1 MTRRG
6 TAEAPRCLRLLGAPI
21 AVALALLGAVSPQ
34 PPAAAASVAPD
45 PPARSFGTA
54 DTDKSGDDR
63 VGMLAE
69 ADDGAEEPVL
79 SLLPDQ
85 DGVVRSPDQLAATAT
100 IDNRGDEALPAGT
113 LTLDIGDDPLPDRA
127 ALDQW
132 VSEGRTDI
140 SFVTAQTT
148 RVDELGAG
156 DTATVELSPDE
167 LDELDELRPGVYP
180 LRATREAA
188 GSSLGG
194 RSVVVVSGDDRAPVS
209 VVVPITAPPTAEGL
223 LSAEQVA
230 QLTEPGG
237 ALAQTLDAVTGTS
250 AVLAVDPAIPAAIR
264 VLGTAAPASA
274 LDWLERLEQLPNERF
289 ALQFGDADAAAQV
302 QAGLPTPLAP
312 TSLRAF
318 ESGQNFEATVPT
330 PSAAP
335 IDEATP
341 EPAAEPEYP
350 SLEELL
356 SIGEEA
362 ARLYWPAEG
371 TAGPDVV
378 EALSADGA
386 LTMLPSTATS
396 EGADGTGVPSRAE
409 GALVY
414 DDGVSDVLTAAALD
428 DDAHEQA
435 LVASSA
441 DLWFAARETGDT
453 PLLVALDRPS
463 YAPTETDAVPAIRT
477 EDSLRDAIESVT
489 RNPSVAP
496 AGLTDVLDAT
506 PRAVTIEDGARADER
521 IDAVTAFT
529 SAEPQLAHIAAA
541 LDEPELLT
549 GQARAEA
556 LQLLAVG
563 WRDDE
568 DAWRAAIGAHAE
580 KTAQR
585 IDGVGVTVSEQVQLL
600 SAEAPLPVWVRNS
613 LAWPITVVLDVS
625 RDSVRLDVQERIE
638 VEVPPGSN
646 PRVEIPVEAR
656 VGSGEVQLAVSLFTP
671 SGEQIGP
678 VQSMNVT
685 VRAEWERIGIVVLF
699 GLVAILLVGGVIRT
713 VLKTRRRRRERADG
727 DGADGAD
734 GSGADGVSESEGASA
749 GKKDAPDE

>member
-6 TAEAPRCLRLLGAPI
+6 TAEAPRCLRLLGAPV
-21 AVALALLGAVSPQ
+21 AVALALLGAVSPTGAW
-34 PPAAAASVAPD
+34 PAAAAAVDPD

-54 DTDKSGDDR
+54 DTDKGADDR

-69 ADDGAEEPVL
+69 VDEGGAEEPVL

-100 IDNRGDEALPAGT
+100 VENRGGEALPAGT
-113 LTLDIGDDPLPDRA
+113 LTLGIGRDPLTDRA
-127 ALDQW
+127 ALDAW

-140 SFVTAQTT
+140 PFVAAQTT
-148 RVDELGAG
+148 RMDEVGPG
-156 DTATVELSPDE
+156 DTATVELSPD
-167 LDELDELRPGVYP
+167 DVDDLRPGVYP

-188 GSSLGG
+188 GSSLRG
-194 RSVVVVSGDDRAPVS
+194 RSVIVVAGDDRAPAS

-223 LSAEQVA
+223 LSADQIA

-237 ALAQTLDAVTGTS
+237 ALAQTLDAVAGTS

-302 QAGLPTPLAP
+302 QAGLPAPLAP

-341 EPAAEPEYP
+341 EPAPEPEYP

-356 SIGEEA
+356 AIGEEA
-362 ARLYWPAEG
+362 ARVYWPAEG

-378 EALSADGA
+378 EALSADGG
-386 LTMLPSTATS
+386 LTLLPSTATS

-414 DDGVSDVLTAAALD
+414 DDGVSDELTAAAFD

-453 PLLVALDRPS
+453 PLLVALDRVS
-463 YAPTETDAVPAIRT
+463 YATAEEDAAPAIRT

-489 RNPSVAP
+489 RNPSIAP
-496 AGLTDVLDAT
+496 ARLSDVLDAT
-506 PRAVTIEDGARADER
+506 PHAVTVDDGARADER

-529 SAEPQLAHIAAA
+529 SAEPQLAHIATA
-541 LDEPELLT
+541 LAEPELLT

-568 DAWRAAIGAHAE
+568 DAWRAALGAHAE

-600 SAEAPLPVWVRNS
+600 SAEAPLPVWVRNG

-671 SGEQIGP
+671 TGEQIGP
-678 VQSMNVT
+678 VQNMNVT

-727 DGADGAD
+727 AGANGMDDAS
-734 GSGADGVSESEGASA
+734 GSDGASA
-749 GKKDAPDE
+749 GKKDASDE